1 MSSKED
7 LTYEWLPNLSNYE
20 ARIMLG
26 LTAQEAMA
34 SALGFIMPVTFIP
47 SLFGVIVAMLTVITI
62 LLTIKKIDRFGQK
75 AFLVYLVIRIFERIK
90 KKEVEIP
97 LIMGGNSSR
106 IELENWEGETIL
118 TLDDLGV

>member
-47 SLFGVIVAMLTVITI
+47 SLFGVIVAILTVITI

>member
-90 KKEVEIP
+90 K
-97 LIMGGNSSR
+97 SF
-106 IELENWEGETIL
+106 ELGKVGTRFYEQVGST
-118 TLDDLGV
+118 